1 MSDVGLVCCV
11 VTSLQAKI
19 RAVKTRRFRG
29 EWNSSSVAL
38 WSGGLRKVKL
48 DASLRSLLDP
58 SHIKPHGSSW
68 QWKDNNYK

>member
-19 RAVKTRRFRG
+19 GAVKTRGFMG
-29 EWNSSSVAL
+29 EWSSSRVAL

-58 SHIKPHGSSW
+58 SLIKPHGSSW
-68 QWKDNNYK
+68 LWKDNNYK